1 VGLGEPAPARRSRDL
16 PFGHKPQNPREP
28 LGPRA
33 PPEGPTLA
41 VVPEGRTSDEPGMA
55 RPFAPLVDRRK
66 NLPARGG
73 ILYFQKPM
81 DGLFSPPPSPGV
93 YREMD
98 TETLSR

>member
-1 VGLGEPAPARRSRDL
+1 
-16 PFGHKPQNPREP
+16 
-28 LGPRA
+28 
-33 PPEGPTLA
+33 
-41 VVPEGRTSDEPGMA
+41 MA